1 MSDLREGWLKL
12 QGEGLYAYTRLVT
25 KTSRW
30 QFAGKP
36 NLTMAKSSGR
46 PIMFCLWHG
55 QLMPFTAFGVRFERA
70 DSFAAVAV
78 GDERSTILGTMATRM
93 GAETFAVDMGG
104 NPVAAGR
111 NVLLVIKAMKA
122 GRNSFIAPDGPDGP
136 PYVPKRGIAKIARK
150 AEAAIMPVGLWTRQA
165 FQMRRWDRYLVPL
178 PFARIHMVFE
188 EPIMVSKKMDRDALL
203 AQVTAAMHRARTAAQ
218 ILAGIEPWM

>member
-1 MSDLREGWLKL
+1 MSDLKESWLKL

-25 KTSRW
+25 QSSRW
-30 QFAGKP
+30 HFAGKS
-36 NLTMAKSSGR
+36 NLTVAKSSGR

-78 GDERSTILGTMATRM
+78 GDERSTILGKLATRM

-111 NVLLVIKAMKA
+111 SVLLVIKAMKA

-165 FQMRRWDRYLVPL
+165 FQMRRWDRYLVPF

-188 EPIMVSKKMDRDALL
+188 KPIMVSKKMDRDALL
-203 AQVTAAMHRARTAAQ
+203 EQVTTAMHRARTAAQ
-218 ILAGIEPWM
+218 ISAGIEPWM